1 MIAST
6 TATAARFIWCIEE
19 FELVKNNYIDMEN
32 VLSKDMRQIFQIDHQ
47 HQHAIPACYRY
58 IAQ

>member
-47 HQHAIPACYRY
+47 HYLAIRVCCMF